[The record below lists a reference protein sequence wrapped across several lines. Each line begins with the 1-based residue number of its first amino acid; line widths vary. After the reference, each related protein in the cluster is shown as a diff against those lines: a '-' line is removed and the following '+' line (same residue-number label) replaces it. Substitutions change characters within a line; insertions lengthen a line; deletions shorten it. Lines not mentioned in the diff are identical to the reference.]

1 MQIITMALVCL
12 LLAGMWPQD
21 VDSKSMHVSLSSC
34 CFSFM
39 KKKTS
44 LGAIQC
50 YRNTSSSCPQD
61 SFIFKLKGGKEACA
75 LKTDKWAQKYVEK
88 LSYCPPKRK

>member
-21 VDSKSMHVSLSSC
+21 VDSQSMHVSFSRC
-34 CFSFM
+34 CFSFVR
-39 KKKTS
+39 KKIS

-50 YRNTSSSCPQD
+50 YRNTSSSCPHRG
-61 SFIFKLKGGKEACA
+61 FIFKLKRGKEACA
-75 LKTDKWAQKYVEK
+75 LKTDKWAQKYGEK
-88 LSYCPPKRK
+88 LSYCPPERK